1 MNQEVA
7 HEIDVRDALLHQEQD
22 LTRRLKAE
30 IVRAK
35 DVLMSS
41 EMSMKAHAVFKSLVT
56 VSDDEKILLDHGS
69 LRELLDR
76 EETKRQKF

>member
-1 MNQEVA
+1 
-7 HEIDVRDALLHQEQD
+7 
-22 LTRRLKAE
+22 
-30 IVRAK
+30 
-35 DVLMSS
+35 MSS

-76 EETKRQKF
+76 EETKRQKFEYVKEV

>member
-1 MNQEVA
+1 MSQEVA

-41 EMSMKAHAVFKSLVT
+41 EMSMKAHAVFK
-56 VSDDEKILLDHGS
+56 
-69 LRELLDR
+69 
-76 EETKRQKF
+76 